1 MDTTPVG
8 VDDAHE
14 YIRGVRPQHRDTAGS
29 RFAVGL
35 LEDGILAGVAVV
47 GPPKREELRG
57 QGLVVQVTDLV
68 LVRVR
73 DPQLALELLW
83 AACETAAKGLG
94 YKQLLKP
101 QPEIADYAFEPSVEG
116 PSARRLRW

>member
-8 VDDAHE
+8 VEDAHDF
-14 YIRGVRPQHRDTAGS
+14 IRGVRPQHKDTPGS

-47 GPPKREELRG
+47 GPPAREEDRG
-57 QGLVVQVTDLV
+57 GGLVVRVTDVV

-83 AACETAAKGLG
+83 GACETAAKGLG
-94 YKQLLKP
+94 YKQLQKP
-101 QPEIADYAFEPSVEG
+101 EPQAADYAFEPGVDEA
-116 PSARRLRW
+116 SARFRL